1 MSILQTITVWTIDE
15 IKKKK
20 YKHGGNVKTSKYRC
34 MYVQTIDEIERKY
47 KRRPLVSPSNYYH
60 CMNYRWNKKVC
71 I

>member
-47 KRRPLVSPSNYYH
+47 KRPLVSPSHYH
-60 CMNYRWNKKVC
+60 CMNYRRNKKYV
-71 I
+71 